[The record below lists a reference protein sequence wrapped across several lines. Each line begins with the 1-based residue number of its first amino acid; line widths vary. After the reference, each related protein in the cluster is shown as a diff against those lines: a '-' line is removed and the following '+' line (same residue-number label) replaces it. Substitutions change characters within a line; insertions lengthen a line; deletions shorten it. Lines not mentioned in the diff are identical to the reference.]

1 VASSASRPPSRSPSP
16 APAPSQPSGGS
27 ARARS
32 GAGYK
37 KSEESRRQVLDAAIR
52 TLASKGLAA
61 TSIQDIA
68 DAAGLSKGA
77 VHYHFQSK
85 DELLERVLDR
95 CCESI
100 EARVREAFDEPG
112 SPMERVR
119 RAISEMWAVRR
130 DGVAEMEVLAEL
142 HTLSRQNEG
151 IRKALAQALRKAREQ
166 IIEVG
171 LNRLVEMGLRPRVSL
186 SVAPRLILATLD
198 GLSLQHSVEP
208 IPVEEEAELLRA
220 LEATSL
226 ALFEI

>member
-1 VASSASRPPSRSPSP
+1 MASSSSRPPQSSGSVSRGR
-16 APAPSQPSGGS
+16 AAKG
-27 ARARS
+27 ARV
-32 GAGYK
+32 GYK
-37 KSEESRRQVLDAAIR
+37 KSEESRRQVLDAAVK
-52 TLASKGLAA
+52 TLAKRGLAA

-77 VHYHFQSK
+77 VHYHFESK

-100 EARVREAFDEPG
+100 EARVRAVFDEPG
-112 SPMERVR
+112 SPMDRVR
-119 RAISEMWAVRR
+119 RAIFEMWAVRR
-130 DGVAEMEVLAEL
+130 DGIPEMQVLGEL
-142 HTLSRQNEG
+142 HTLSRQNEP
-151 IRKALAQALRKAREQ
+151 IRAALAIALRKAREQ

-186 SVAPRLILATLD
+186 SIAPRLILATLD
-198 GLSLQHSVEP
+198 GLSLQHAVDP
-208 IPVEEEAELLRA
+208 IPPEEEGELLRA